1 MTLDRRSFLKSG
13 AAAAASLAA
22 FGSLNSLA
30 AQGAAEKKFKI
41 SLAAWSLVR
50 DYKKTWVNLDLP
62 RIVREEF
69 DLDGLEF
76 VNSFFELPTYNYL
89 QDLKKRLGDYGV
101 TPVLIMCDDD
111 GDFSHIDP
119 KERHQAVI
127 QHRKWIDIAH
137 FLGCHGIRGNARTNT
152 PGTDEEKVKRAAESY
167 HELCLYADQAGMNVM
182 VENHGSFS
190 SIPECMV
197 SLVKQVDHP
206 RFGLLP
212 DYGNFEK
219 GTDPY
224 KALEMVMPYAK
235 GVSVKC
241 MDFKADGTHS
251 AWDLDRLVKISLD
264 SGYHG
269 FYGIEYS
276 GEPAPHE
283 GVLACKKLL
292 QKYQV

>member
-1 MTLDRRSFLKSG
+1 MSLDRRSFLKTG
-13 AAAAASLAA
+13 AAAASLAA
-22 FGSLNSLA
+22 LGSLSSLA
-30 AQGAAEKKFKI
+30 AQTAVEKKFKI
-41 SLAAWSLVR
+41 SLAAWSINR
-50 DYKKTWVNLDLP
+50 SFRKDWVCLDLP
-62 RIVREEF
+62 RIVREWF

-76 VNSFFELPTYNYL
+76 VNSHFDLLTYNYL
-89 QDLKKRLGDYGV
+89 KDLKKRLGDYGV

-119 KERHQAVI
+119 KERKQAVI

-137 FLGCHGIRGNARTNT
+137 FLGCHGIRGNARTET
-152 PGTDEEKVKRAAESY
+152 PGTDDEKVKRAAESY

-197 SLVKQVDHP
+197 ALVKQVDHP

-224 KALEMVMPYAK
+224 KALGMVMPYAK

-241 MDFKADGTHS
+241 MDFKADGTHP
-251 AWDLDRLVKISLD
+251 AYDLDRMVKISLD

-269 FYGIEYS
+269 FFGIEYS
-276 GEPAPHE
+276 GRPDPRE
-283 GVLACKKLL
+283 GVPACKKLL
-292 QKYQV
+292 QKYQ